1 MASRDCAEQVGNSGK
16 IPAQRWRRVNA
27 RCLCRSMARFDFYSL
42 RFFLS
47 VLALSCA
54 LAQPVCAGEDSA
66 QAPASTQAQGPHSGF
81 GGPASVGGQ
90 IQSDTEP
97 KAPLVRL
104 DMASAALRS
113 YHDFKERVKSQ
124 YELTF
129 GIDYIL
135 LYQHASKSPGEQN
148 AAGGALRLFGSWQ
161 LFDQESGYPGSIE
174 FKVENRHRLGTDI
187 APQALGGEVGYAGL
201 TAVTFSDAGSLL
213 TNLYWLQS
221 LHDDRFAY
229 IVGIVDVTDYVGVY
243 GFVNPWADFMNLA
256 FSTDPTIPAPDQGF
270 GTAARWRLADHF
282 YVLAGL
288 ADANGDPGDIWNS
301 VDAFFDDTEAFK
313 HIEMGWYGSWETRI
327 ENNVHLT
334 LWQVDERTEAGIA
347 DGWGAAFSY
356 SRKFGE
362 RWLPFLRVGYGDGGG
377 ALLERS
383 ISAGVGRY
391 TDDGQGVFGLG
402 LNWGRP
408 NRELFGAD
416 ARDQYTAEMYYR
428 LQLAE
433 HLAITPDIQLIKDP
447 ALNPGEDFVWVVG
460 LRARFAF

>member
-1 MASRDCAEQVGNSGK
+1 
-16 IPAQRWRRVNA
+16 
-27 RCLCRSMARFDFYSL
+27 
-42 RFFLS
+42 
-47 VLALSCA
+47 
-54 LAQPVCAGEDSA
+54 
-66 QAPASTQAQGPHSGF
+66 
-81 GGPASVGGQ
+81 
-90 IQSDTEP
+90 
-97 KAPLVRL
+97 
-104 DMASAALRS
+104 MASAALRS
-113 YHDFKERVKSQ
+113 CHDFKERVKSQ

-408 NRELFGAD
+408 NRALFGAD